1 MKTEDPCVYPH
12 TIYMSLLKLKYNAVH
27 VYIHIML
34 IYTGQ
39 GSEKSKSKNH
49 QMNLDASNS

>member
-12 TIYMSLLKLKYNAVH
+12 TIYMSLLKLKYNTVH

-39 GSEKSKSKNH
+39 GSEKVKAKITK
-49 QMNLDASNS
+49 